1 MNINKEMIT
10 DISGV
15 NPRKC
20 MICLSQKYIS
30 ASLIVRFRTIIK
42 QYIFTVNEIILKF
55 VSHTIA
61 MYEIIWYPV

>member
-20 MICLSQKYIS
+20 MKCGKCSGNLSGI
-30 ASLIVRFRTIIK
+30 
-42 QYIFTVNEIILKF
+42 
-55 VSHTIA
+55 
-61 MYEIIWYPV
+61 

>member
-20 MICLSQKYIS
+20 MKCG
-30 ASLIVRFRTIIK
+30 T
-42 QYIFTVNEIILKF
+42 LKGKL
-55 VSHTIA
+55 
-61 MYEIIWYPV
+61 

>member
-20 MICLSQKYIS
+20 MKCGKFCNLSGI
-30 ASLIVRFRTIIK
+30 
-42 QYIFTVNEIILKF
+42 
-55 VSHTIA
+55 
-61 MYEIIWYPV
+61 

>member
-20 MICLSQKYIS
+20 MKCGNVLQPVRHLMQWIIIHIS
-30 ASLIVRFRTIIK
+30 LLI
-42 QYIFTVNEIILKF
+42 
-55 VSHTIA
+55 
-61 MYEIIWYPV
+61 W